1 MKGTTTTTTTTTR
14 SSKLG
19 FLASSSVQPGYSN
32 FERFSPPGHNIQVL
46 DKVCWPLYIGDKIEF
61 LVIYIT
67 RPMGKVV

>member
-1 MKGTTTTTTTTTR
+1 MKGTTTTTTR

-19 FLASSSVQPGYSN
+19 FLASGSVQLGYSN
-32 FERFSPPGHNIQVL
+32 FERFSPSGHNIHVL
-46 DKVCWPLYIGDKIEF
+46 DKVCRPLYIGDKIEF